1 MWREA
6 KDVRAD
12 DLPAIVVLVQLIRL
26 VVRQVVASK
35 VVTKHTQLQEY
46 TIQTITHTSDSAKAC
61 S

>member
-12 DLPAIVVLVQLIRL
+12 DLPAIVVLVH
-26 VVRQVVASK
+26 QVVASK

-46 TIQTITHTSDSAKAC
+46 TTQTITHTSDSAEAC
-61 S
+61 G